1 MGNQFVQ
8 YDNVFPLLAPVDI
21 AGTATATP
29 YVDLKTAHD
38 ATLFVY
44 VGGITTAS
52 ADQTA
57 GPTIT
62 IECATGGASASNEV
76 NYEFQYRLS
85 AATGTNTWGA
95 VSSATA
101 GVDLTVTGDG
111 KMLAINIDP
120 AAVQTALEDARYVRA
135 VITPGTGGA
144 TCLVAA
150 WIEIRSRYKMTTMVS
165 AAT

>member
-1 MGNQFVQ
+1 MSHSFVM
-8 YDNVFPLLAPVDI
+8 YDNVVPLLAPVDI

-29 YVDLKTAHD
+29 YMDLKTAND
-38 ATLFVY
+38 AMIYVY
-44 VGGITTAS
+44 IGNITTAS

-57 GPTIT
+57 GPVVT
-62 IECATGGASASNEV
+62 IEAATGAASASNEV

-85 AATGTNTWGA
+85 AATGTGTWGA

-111 KMLAINIDP
+111 KMLAIRIDP
-120 AAVQTALEDARYVRA
+120 AAVQAALTDARYVRV

-144 TCLVAA
+144 ITLAA
-150 WIEIRSRYKMTTMVS
+150 VWGVIDARYKMTSMVS
-165 AAT
+165 AT